1 MMWGLRLVLFVFA
14 VMSWTLSLAGAQ
26 AFRPPAVPLITS
38 DPYLSVWS
46 FNDRLNDADTHHWTG
61 KPHTLLSLVRID
73 GKSYRLMGAQPSAA
87 LALQQTAVEVLPT
100 RTIYTFADGGVRLT

>member
-1 MMWGLRLVLFVFA
+1 MQRV
-14 VMSWTLSLAGAQ
+14 LSLALFAFGLMPCSISMAQ
-26 AFRPPAVPLITS
+26 IQLRPPAVPLITS

-87 LALQQTAVEVLPT
+87 LALQQTGVEVLPT
-100 RTIYTFADGGVRLT
+100 RTIYTFADGGVRL